1 MKRKH
6 YTLHQTL
13 PDYYLEPP
21 EEYPEWL
28 QEVKPAEQEIP
39 LDEEPDFEV

>member
-13 PDYYLEPP
+13 PDYYLESP

-28 QEVKPAEQEIP
+28 QEVKPAEQEIE
-39 LDEEPDFEV
+39 LDDTEQSE

>member
-28 QEVKPAEQEIP
+28 DDTEPAQEEAEVQD
-39 LDEEPDFEV
+39 DE